1 MKGWGRMPDLPQTY
15 KIPVTNIEHA
25 VERLGAFVVIVV
37 SLLAYRVTNLLMGK
51 AHSLNDACSSVRW

>member
-1 MKGWGRMPDLPQTY
+1 MPDLPQTY